1 MSPEAVGHVA
11 VGRLGDVLD
20 GIRRELLE
28 HVAGDVREQAGQI
41 LLYQGRGKN
50 NLKGLGRGGGEF

>member
-11 VGRLGDVLD
+11 VGRLRDVLD

-50 NLKGLGRGGGEF
+50 